1 VSSIY
6 CVSSGKGGVGKTLS
20 SVYFALSLKKSGKS
34 VLIVDGDVGL
44 SNVDVVMG
52 IKPRYNILDVFNG
65 TVEPF
70 DALEEGPFGIK
81 VLHGG
86 SGIAQLSQMRETEKL
101 MFMSHIKSLACHFDV
116 TIIDA
121 GAGIS
126 PTVIEMNEISDQS
139 IVVTTPET
147 HAMTDAYALI
157 KILNESNRNP
167 KISILVNQVRTPDEG
182 ERAFSRIA
190 DVSEAFLGFRPDYLG
205 SVPSD
210 PQVSALLRRRTSEAS
225 FSFQT
230 LAGCAWAK
238 ISHKFSE
245 FTTEP
250 HIRFKQP
257 TLGLGLEY

>member
-1 VSSIY
+1 MSSIY
-6 CVSSGKGGVGKTLS
+6 CISSGKGGVGKTLS
-20 SVYFALSLKKSGKS
+20 SVYFALSLKKAGKS
-34 VLIVDGDVGL
+34 VLVVDGDVGL

-52 IKPRYNILDVFNG
+52 VKARYNILDVFNG

-70 DALEEGPFGIK
+70 QALEDGPLGIK
-81 VLHGG
+81 ILHGG
-86 SGIAQLSQMRETEKL
+86 SGISQLSHMRETDKL
-101 MFMSHIKSLACHFDV
+101 MFMSHIKSLASHFDI

-157 KILNESNRNP
+157 KILSESSHDT
-167 KISILVNQVRTPDEG
+167 KMSILVNQVRTSEEG
-182 ERAFSRIA
+182 ERAFTRIA
-190 DVSEAFLGFRPDYLG
+190 DVSEAFLGFRPNYLG
-205 SVPSD
+205 SVPTD

-245 FTTEP
+245 FTAEP

-257 TLGLGLEY
+257 SPGLGLEY